1 MRTELDQR
9 MDAMMAALTGEGGQ
23 LALGQVE
30 RFGRTLPYIAAAPP
44 TLTGYFAH
52 FCAQHRDT
60 EFLVAGDERLTF
72 GQVYD
77 AATRVAHALVDGYA
91 VTKGQRIGIAARNSP
106 VDGLRLASSE
116 REFPSASK
124 ASAEA
129 RSPAAPPPIPSATA
143 NTACSPGN

>member
-72 GQVYD
+72 GHVYD

-106 VDGLRLASSE
+106 S
-116 REFPSASK
+116 
-124 ASAEA
+124 
-129 RSPAAPPPIPSATA
+129 SPALHHGGFENRIFTLLYRFD
-143 NTACSPGN
+143 N